1 MAKESNNHIRAEM
14 AITYTEHAKARMK
27 QRGILKSEVEETV
40 FHPYFTVPSRLGRFI
55 AVKKY
60 GDKYLKAICEKS
72 NDKITV
78 ITVYWTRRP

>member
-1 MAKESNNHIRAEM
+1 M
-14 AITYTEHAKARMK
+14 AITYTEHAKIRMK
-27 QRGILKSEVEETV
+27 HRGISKSEVEETLL
-40 FHPYFTVPSRLGRFI
+40 HPYFIVPSQLGRFI

>member
-1 MAKESNNHIRAEM
+1 M
-14 AITYTEHAKARMK
+14 AITYSEHAKERMK
-27 QRGILKSEVEETV
+27 HRGISDSEVEETILK
-40 FHPYFTVPSRLGRFI
+40 PYFTLPSRLDRFI

-72 NDKITV
+72 NDKIIV